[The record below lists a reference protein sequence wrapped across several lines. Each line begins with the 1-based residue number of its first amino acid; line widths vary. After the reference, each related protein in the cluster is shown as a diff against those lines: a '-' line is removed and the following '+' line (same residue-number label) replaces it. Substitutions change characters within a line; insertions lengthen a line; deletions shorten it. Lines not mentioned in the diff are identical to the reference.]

1 MNFMDFK
8 EALKPF
14 TVFSLQEI
22 KKIDA
27 NFHRRR
33 LNEWQDKGYIKKV
46 IKGFYIFSD
55 LKINEKAL
63 GEIANRIYAP
73 SYVSFEM
80 ALSYYSLI
88 PESVYAI
95 TSAATRKT
103 SRFSTPIGEFIYRT
117 IKPALFFG
125 YNLVAYNDDK
135 IFKIA
140 SPEKAILDYF
150 YINPHIQTGDDFLSL
165 RLNVDLYWEITN
177 ESQLENYLEKFGQL
191 ALSQRIHRLMEFMKN
206 A

>member
-1 MNFMDFK
+1 MNFK

-46 IKGFYIFSD
+46 IRGFYIFSD
-55 LKINEKAL
+55 LKINEKVL

-80 ALSYYSLI
+80 ALSYYSFI
-88 PESVYAI
+88 PESVYAM

-125 YNLVAYNDDK
+125 YHLVAYNDEK
-135 IFKIA
+135 LLKIA

-150 YINPHIQTGDDFLSL
+150 YINPHIQTEDDFLSL
-165 RLNVDLYWEITN
+165 RLNGDIFWQIIDEN
-177 ESQLENYLEKFGQL
+177 QLGNYLEKFAQL
-191 ALSQRIHRLMEFMKN
+191 TLSRRIHLFMEYIKN

>member
-1 MNFMDFK
+1 MDFK

-27 NFHRRR
+27 DFQRRR

-55 LKINEKAL
+55 LKINEKVL

-73 SYVSFEM
+73 SYVSLEM
-80 ALSYYSLI
+80 ALSYYSFI

-95 TSAATRKT
+95 TSTATRKT

-125 YNLVAYNDDK
+125 YNLVAYNDQK

-140 SPEKAILDYF
+140 SPEKAILDYL
-150 YINPHIQTGDDFLSL
+150 YINPHIKSEDELSSL
-165 RLNVDLYWEITN
+165 RLNVDLFWQTIDEN
-177 ESQLENYLEKFGQL
+177 QLGNYLEKFGQL
-191 ALSQRIHRLMEFMKN
+191 ALSQRVQRLMEFMKN

>member
-1 MNFMDFK
+1 MKFMDFK

-27 NFHRRR
+27 NFQRRR
-33 LNEWQDKGYIKKV
+33 LSEWQDKGYIKKI

-55 LKINEKAL
+55 LKINEKVLA
-63 GEIANRIYAP
+63 EIANRIYAP

-80 ALSYYSLI
+80 ALSHYSFI

-95 TSAATRKT
+95 TSAGTRKT

-125 YNLVAYNDDK
+125 YNLVAYNDGK
-135 IFKIA
+135 FFKIA
-140 SPEKAILDYF
+140 SPEKAVLDYF
-150 YINPHIQTGDDFLSL
+150 YINPHIQTEDDFLSL
-165 RLNVDLYWEITN
+165 RLNVEIFWQIIN
-177 ESQLENYLEKFGQL
+177 ESQLENYLEKFGQSK
-191 ALSQRIHRLMEFMKN
+191 LSQRVHRLMEFMKN